1 MTGNEN
7 ELEPDHHD
15 DEVSRWHVA
24 DGAVVADRHPS
35 RAGVYFHARHEDERR
50 ITDPGGLIAALRAAE
65 ASLREPPE
73 QLGLQ
78 PDTQLEQTWSVSW
91 VTDEEA
97 RSPLAAARR
106 IWADVFGRVAA
117 GPNDACVFV
126 VTDPVTGRSV
136 RVDLSEFDKS

>member
-1 MTGNEN
+1 MAENEN
-7 ELEPDHHD
+7 ELKPNYRD

-24 DGAVVADRHPS
+24 DGAVVANRHPR
-35 RAGVYFHARHEDERR
+35 RAGVYFYAHHEDERR

-73 QLGLQ
+73 QLELQ
-78 PDTQLEQTWSVSW
+78 PDTQLERTWSVSW

-97 RSPLAAARR
+97 RSPLAAAHR
-106 IWADVFGRVAA
+106 IWADVFGRGTT
-117 GPNDACVFV
+117 GPDDACVFV

-136 RVDLSEFDKS
+136 RVDLSEFDES